1 MNLEN
6 TSVQMRKGILEFCVM
21 HVIARGEVYTSD
33 LIQEL
38 TAARMVVVEGTLY
51 PLLTRLKNA
60 GLLQYAWKE
69 STSGPPRKYYSL
81 TDQGTN
87 SLAALTETWNEIS
100 ASVSS
105 LLSPPVANTF
115 YWEPAPEAEPVVGHV
130 ETPEILADEQPTV
143 EAEQVAEVDA
153 TPETETATE
162 TLAATDTEN
171 LPSTTEPTAETP
183 PATDLA

>member
-33 LIQEL
+33 LIAEL
-38 TAARMVVVEGTLY
+38 TAAKMVVVEGTLY

-81 TDQGTN
+81 TDMGRANLAGLLATWQEILTSVETLLGPA
-87 SLAALTETWNEIS
+87 SLPVPYEAPY
-100 ASVSS
+100 ASS
-105 LLSPPVANTF
+105 T
-115 YWEPAPEAEPVVGHV
+115 YEEPAPYT
-130 ETPEILADEQPTV
+130 TPADE
-143 EAEQVAEVDA
+143 A
-153 TPETETATE
+153 TPADDEAPV
-162 TLAATDTEN
+162 
-171 LPSTTEPTAETP
+171 LPIG
-183 PATDLA
+183 